1 MLHKA
6 RPLLEFV
13 QNFGFAHLLK
23 EYAANAPRLKVGFI
37 IAYLEWVSKHARFMT
52 KSEENLKKSVDSG
65 FEICYNY
72 LRQRHKFIGELCNG
86 STYDSDSYCLGSNP
100 SSPAICLHGQAVKTL
115 PSQGK
120 IMGSI
125 PIGGAK
131 RPIAF
136 AIGFFFPPNRAKPKI
151 PRKTRARRA
160 RSRAARLIFWR
171 ENAIINFARRGEKTS
186 IRKHS
191 EARPMGY
198 IAGIGGANMD
208 IHGRSDRQLI
218 MRDSNPGSLHTS
230 LGGVCRNICENLA
243 RLGENVRLITVV
255 GDDVQ
260 GRGIVEGCEKAGI
273 DMSAARVLRGERSSS
288 YISIMDGD
296 GDMLLAMSDM
306 HIIKQLNAKLVDES
320 RDLLCGAD
328 LVVCD
333 GNLSAQTIERLAQVC
348 DKPLYLDPVSTAWA
362 RELKPF
368 IGCFDTVK
376 PNRMEL
382 EVLSGC
388 PVDTKENIV
397 LACDILRGKGVRRVF
412 VSLGRDGMYY
422 RGPEGGIWG
431 VSRPFDGMV
440 NATGAGDASMAGIIY
455 ATRQGYAADEIL
467 AFGMGAGMVAI
478 ASSDTISREMSPAAI
493 ETMVKEYIK

>member
-1 MLHKA
+1 
-6 RPLLEFV
+6 
-13 QNFGFAHLLK
+13 
-23 EYAANAPRLKVGFI
+23 
-37 IAYLEWVSKHARFMT
+37 
-52 KSEENLKKSVDSG
+52 
-65 FEICYNY
+65 
-72 LRQRHKFIGELCNG
+72 
-86 STYDSDSYCLGSNP
+86 
-100 SSPAICLHGQAVKTL
+100 
-115 PSQGK
+115 
-120 IMGSI
+120 
-125 PIGGAK
+125 
-131 RPIAF
+131 
-136 AIGFFFPPNRAKPKI
+136 
-151 PRKTRARRA
+151 
-160 RSRAARLIFWR
+160 
-171 ENAIINFARRGEKTS
+171 
-186 IRKHS
+186 
-191 EARPMGY
+191 MGY

-243 RLGENVRLITVV
+243 RLGETVRLITVV

-273 DMSAARVLRGERSSS
+273 DMSATRVLRGERSSS

-348 DKPLYLDPVSTAWA
+348 DRPLYLDPVSTAWA

-397 LACDILRGKGVRRVF
+397 LACDILRGKGVPVT
-412 VSLGRDGMYY
+412 
-422 RGPEGGIWG
+422 
-431 VSRPFDGMV
+431 V
-440 NATGAGDASMAGIIY
+440 NRLASMYTVFFSDGPL
-455 ATRQGYAADEIL
+455 RNFED
-467 AFGMGAGMVAI
+467 VKN
-478 ASSDTISREMSPAAI
+478 SDTEMYSRFFRAMRERNIFVAPSAFEVA
-493 ETMVKEYIK
+493 MVSFAHTEEDFAKTLDAVRDIRL